1 MSNDWIFMEIPKK
14 LSVFSLMSTVEHSK
28 TNFLTK
34 VLTVVLQGVTGT
46 SRFKEKTRKYLA
58 FHIIIP
64 KLRSQFA
71 D

>member
-34 VLTVVLQGVTGT
+34 VLTVVLQGT
-46 SRFKEKTRKYLA
+46 SRFKEKTRKYLV

-64 KLRSQFA
+64 KLGIQFA